1 MKLISNQTSN
11 HSQSISNH
19 FTFITSNPTNWLT
32 GLQPHER
39 TQKPNHVFRKPKQQ
53 IFMLLTCELNLLQI
67 LGATSTTACCT
78 IRRIYLP
85 FLGGSGF
92 YTGRTGHQTQ
102 SLPHDYMKVNGAR
115 SVQCAVYIASRM
127 LNLETITALHLHTL
141 TWVSGNIERS
151 SVVTPFF
158 LDPQQGMKCLEAIW
172 LAILWYWYWLGVSGR
187 SLRWDWSSMLIWRFG
202 ALSFRVSDFL
212 WLFSTYT
219 LNPLKYE
226 ILLKWHS
233 IVNL

>member
-92 YTGRTGHQTQ
+92 YTGRAGHQTQ

-127 LNLETITALHLHTL
+127 LNLETIAALHLHTL
-141 TWVSGNIERS
+141 TWVSGNMERS

-158 LDPQQGMKCLEAIW
+158 STHNKG
-172 LAILWYWYWLGVSGR
+172 
-187 SLRWDWSSMLIWRFG
+187 WS
-202 ALSFRVSDFL
+202 V
-212 WLFSTYT
+212 
-219 LNPLKYE
+219 
-226 ILLKWHS
+226 
-233 IVNL
+233 